1 MKIVSA
7 QEMRDLDRRASS
19 EFHIPSIVLMENAG
33 LRVVEAVQTA
43 LAGIKLP
50 RVVVIAGKGN
60 NGGDGFVVSRH
71 LINSGFHVDTFLLG
85 RPSELTPDAE
95 LNFRILQNI
104 SGRVF
109 VVSDT
114 GELQGLLAPLSG
126 CDLVVDAIYGIGFH
140 GEMPSPESEV
150 VKMVNQSG
158 KPVVA
163 VDIPS
168 GVEADT
174 GKVRGEAIRAT
185 WTVTMAL
192 PKKAFFLEPGRSYT
206 GMLTVGDISIP
217 RCLLEAPDI
226 KTNLVT
232 EDWVAPWF
240 LPRPA
245 ETHKGSFG
253 HVLVV
258 GGSVGLTGAVVM
270 AAEAAL
276 RSGAGLVTAAVP
288 QSLQPAIESRLI
300 EVMTTPLPET
310 SLKTISL
317 EALPAL
323 QSLLERTS
331 VCVAG
336 PGMGRYPEARA
347 VIRFILETAGVPV
360 VIDADGLNALAEDL
374 GVLKDRQ
381 IPVILTPHPGE
392 MSGLSG
398 LSVAD
403 IQADR
408 LEVARGF
415 ASEWGVTL
423 VLKGHNTVI
432 ATPGGDVY
440 VNVTGNPGM
449 ATAGSGDVL
458 SGIIA
463 GFMAQGLLPDQ
474 AAISGVYVHGK
485 AGDEAKKE
493 KGERGLNAM
502 DIVHYIPAVLKAF
515 ESR

>member
-7 QEMRDLDRRASS
+7 QEMRDMDRRAST
-19 EFHIPSIVLMENAG
+19 EFYIPSIVLMENAG

-71 LINSGFHVDTFLLG
+71 LINSGFQVDTFLLG
-85 RPSELTPDAE
+85 DPSKLTPDAA
-95 LNFRILQNI
+95 LNFRILQSI
-104 SGRVF
+104 SDRVF
-109 VVSDT
+109 VVLGTD
-114 GELQGLLAPLSG
+114 ELQGLLASLLG

-140 GEMPSPESEV
+140 GEMPSLESEV

-217 RCLLEAPDI
+217 RCLLEAPNI

-323 QSLLERTS
+323 QSL
-331 VCVAG
+331 
-336 PGMGRYPEARA
+336 M
-347 VIRFILETAGVPV
+347 
-360 VIDADGLNALAEDL
+360 
-374 GVLKDRQ
+374 
-381 IPVILTPHPGE
+381 
-392 MSGLSG
+392 M
-398 LSVAD
+398 
-403 IQADR
+403 
-408 LEVARGF
+408 
-415 ASEWGVTL
+415 
-423 VLKGHNTVI
+423 
-432 ATPGGDVY
+432 
-440 VNVTGNPGM
+440 
-449 ATAGSGDVL
+449 
-458 SGIIA
+458 
-463 GFMAQGLLPDQ
+463 
-474 AAISGVYVHGK
+474 
-485 AGDEAKKE
+485 
-493 KGERGLNAM
+493 
-502 DIVHYIPAVLKAF
+502 
-515 ESR
+515 